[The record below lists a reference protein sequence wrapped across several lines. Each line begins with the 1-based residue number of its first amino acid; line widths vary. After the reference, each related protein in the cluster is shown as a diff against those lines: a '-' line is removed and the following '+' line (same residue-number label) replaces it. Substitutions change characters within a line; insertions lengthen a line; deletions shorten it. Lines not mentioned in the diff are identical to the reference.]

1 MVGTQETF
9 VKRKTDQQRKRKERG
24 KAKKRK
30 EEKEKDRNLLEGR
43 KGKIRVGIKLL
54 QL

>member
-9 VKRKTDQQRKRKERG
+9 VKRKTDQQRKRKRER
-24 KAKKRK
+24 KSQ
-30 EEKEKDRNLLEGR
+30 KEKRRESERQKLVGR